1 MQEAADE
8 VTSQKQ
14 LFALQ
19 RENER
24 LRREKEEDQVKLE
37 EHHRRT
43 TELLADLALEQRRNQ
58 SLDNEAREATRRMKN
73 MEDEWG
79 QLS

>member
-58 SLDNEAREATRRMKN
+58 SLDN
-73 MEDEWG
+73 
-79 QLS
+79 